1 MNTNLENNKFKTG
14 FKIPEGYFEN
24 FDNKLFN
31 LIDKSELS
39 IKENHGFILTDNY
52 FEKSKIQLYQI
63 IDNNSKVVQL
73 KPKLIKIL
81 SWAAI
86 ITLSILSPMIY
97 DNLKN
102 DSNIWNTEK
111 YLELS
116 TDEIS
121 EYEMSNFLSDEDIN
135 SLENELVYNDLLNNI

>member
-73 KPKLIKIL
+73 KPKLFKIL